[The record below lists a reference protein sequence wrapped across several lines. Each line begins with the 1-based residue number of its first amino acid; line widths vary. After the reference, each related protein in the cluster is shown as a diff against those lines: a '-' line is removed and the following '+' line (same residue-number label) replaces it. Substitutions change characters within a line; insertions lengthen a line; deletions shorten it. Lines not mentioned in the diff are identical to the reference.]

1 MRHSKLLIAGY
12 NVALTKVRITLVVQM
27 VVEFVEQKDKSI
39 IFDQLCLKMKL

>member
-12 NVALTKVRITLVVQM
+12 NVASTKVQITLVVQM
-27 VVEFVEQKDKSI
+27 VVAFVEQKDKSI